1 MTTGRSKEFG
11 TLLLVSLS
19 AAALTAARVESSTSL
34 AWMLGTSTF
43 FIAVPWFVWA
53 GLRTRLAGFLEFLFP
68 TMCILWTFFPLAAEV
83 ILRKVGIGEAPEM
96 TRLVCLQNTALLIGA
111 FSHRAR
117 FQQVA
122 CLFAGFLALFA
133 TATGTTPAVYVLAGL
148 FGVLLLWWLMARYWE
163 RVQQTVAA
171 GQTDRCL
178 PLRSSVMGGVVLVS
192 ALMLVLLGST
202 SASTY
207 VIRGFMPSSG
217 GDRWSD
223 EFARAGV
230 GDGDAMVAAK
240 EKAMS
245 FGPVESELFLDSEM
259 PTLYDMFNDSY
270 GEPPKP
276 KKKQERN
283 IGLAPGEVQETE
295 QRTAKTER
303 SGREFSVLRRQVE
316 RKQEALDDRPA
327 AAMIYV
333 AGRTPLHLA
342 LERYD
347 AFDGRDWTHSGT
359 RYVNPP
365 IRLEENSGKPWA
377 RYLSIGASPFHRGL
391 ERHAAKIINLKT
403 NRFPSPPQ
411 LTAIHVDK
419 IDRPEFFGWTDDSVA
434 HMPVREQIPQLT
446 VVHLISQGLNLEP
459 LRVYDFTDRFPRA
472 DRVRKQG
479 KQSAVETDAEIV
491 ARHTESSVNRD
502 LLSRTVAEWTDN
514 VPRGWR
520 QVEAVVQR
528 LRESFR
534 LDRQAT
540 APENCADVVSH
551 FLTERRGP
559 AYLFATTAAVG
570 LRGLGYPT
578 RLVTG
583 FYARRD
589 RFDRR
594 AGQTAVL
601 AEDVHVWAEVYIGGN
616 TWVAIEP
623 TPGYEHPAENLTWRQ
638 WATAWAF
645 GVFGW
650 CRQHVIVLLAV
661 AAGLVVAVKTRRDWL
676 AFLGSVICGL
686 LGMQSVEARLR
697 WTIRLI
703 SWRAWLVGCQRP
715 SQKTITAWYS
725 PLMRAGDVETQRSVR
740 RFFLWSE
747 RLLYSESAID
757 PEDRHDIAHACRA
770 AVAVG
775 HHRRL
780 RTCSGANS
788 SKPS

>member
-19 AAALTAARVESSTSL
+19 AASLTAARVEASTSL
-34 AWMLGTSTF
+34 TWLLGTAVF

-53 GLRTRLAGFLEFLFP
+53 GLRTQLAGWLEFLFP
-68 TMCILWTFFPLAAEV
+68 TMCILWTSLPLATEFA
-83 ILRKVGIGEAPEM
+83 LRKVGIGEAPEM
-96 TRLVCLQNTALLIGA
+96 TRLVCLQNATLLIGA
-111 FSHRAR
+111 FSHHSR

-133 TATGTTPAVYVLAGL
+133 TATGTTPAVYALAGF

-276 KKKQERN
+276 KNKQERN
-283 IGLAPGEVQETE
+283 IGLAPSEVQETH
-295 QRTAKTER
+295 QRISKTER
-303 SGREFSVLRRQVE
+303 SGREFSVLRRQVQG
-316 RKQEALDDRPA
+316 KQQVLDGRPA

-342 LERYD
+342 LERFD
-347 AFDGRDWTHSGT
+347 AFDGGDWTHSGQ
-359 RYVNPP
+359 RDAHPP

-377 RYLSIGASPFHRGL
+377 RYLSIGASPLHRGL
-391 ERHAAKIINLKT
+391 ERHAVKIINLKT
-403 NRFPSPPQ
+403 NRYPSPPQ
-411 LTAIHVDK
+411 LTAVHIDKVDQS
-419 IDRPEFFGWTDDSVA
+419 DFFGWTNDAVA
-434 HMPVREQIPQLT
+434 YMAARAQIPQLT
-446 VVHLISQGLNLEP
+446 VVHVISQGLNLES
-459 LRVYDFTDRFPRA
+459 LRFHDFTARFPRA
-472 DRVRKQG
+472 DQEGKPG
-479 KQSAVETDAEIV
+479 KQSAVESHPEKV
-491 ARHTESSVNRD
+491 ARYTESSASND
-502 LLSRTVAEWTDN
+502 LLARTVAEWTDG

-528 LRESFR
+528 LRQDFAV
-534 LDRQAT
+534 DRQST
-540 APENCADVVSH
+540 APANCTDVISH

-559 AYLFATTAAVG
+559 DYLFATTAAVG
-570 LRGLGYPT
+570 LRDVGYPT

-583 FYARRD
+583 FYVRRD

-594 AGQTAVL
+594 ARQTPVVA
-601 AEDVHVWAEVYIGGN
+601 ADVHVWAEVYVGGN

-623 TPGYEHPAENLTWRQ
+623 TPGYEHPAERMTWRQ
-638 WATAWAF
+638 WAMAWTVGF
-645 GVFGW
+645 FSW
-650 CRQHVIVLLAV
+650 CRQHVIALMAV
-661 AAGLVVAVKTRRDWL
+661 AGGLMVAFKTRSDWL
-676 AFLGSVICGL
+676 AFLGRVICGL
-686 LGMQSVEARLR
+686 LGMQSAQARLR

-703 SWRAWLVGCQRP
+703 RWRAWLVGCQRP
-715 SQKTITAWYS
+715 SQKTITSWYL
-725 PLMRAGDVETQRSVR
+725 PLMRTGDVETQRWVQ

-747 RLLYSESAID
+747 RLLYSEKTID
-757 PEDRHDIAHACRA
+757 SEDHADVVQACRA

-775 HHRRL
+775 HHRRM
-780 RTCSGANS
+780 RTCLGVNS